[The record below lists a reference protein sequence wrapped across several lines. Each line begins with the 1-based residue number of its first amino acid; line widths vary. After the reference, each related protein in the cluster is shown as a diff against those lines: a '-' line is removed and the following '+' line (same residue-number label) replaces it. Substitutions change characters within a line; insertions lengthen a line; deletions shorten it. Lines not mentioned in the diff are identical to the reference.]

1 MERELPG
8 GIRTRTHW
16 YRLAASTSD
25 GKRGNQ
31 QVKISI
37 PSQQMMTVKIMAE
50 REGKHHD
57 EFVGVIVVPV
67 SRIMAGPNHNLFT
80 NMFSLF

>member
-1 MERELPG
+1 M
-8 GIRTRTHW
+8 
-16 YRLAASTSD
+16 
-25 GKRGNQ
+25 
-31 QVKISI
+31 